1 MRLRAFALILGAVAV
16 GGAFARDVTDYDS
29 YYRHVLSVGLEY
41 DSLSPPNEFATG
53 YRAYEIAGVV
63 RYPLPFLPILQPL
76 VQAGI
81 YQFTATEPGDAARWD
96 HFHWYGA
103 LGVGAHHKFSKSF
116 EMGGELSVGLT
127 EAIYRNIGPEP
138 TDVWGSPHFLTELA
152 GMISFNPSFNLS
164 LSARPSVRLMRSFTD
179 LDGLNGL
186 TFAVGF
192 SASYRFGEDPDA
204 PQAIV
209 RAVNLER
216 AQIPPVFAAMQS
228 YYVNHPIGT
237 GAIKNVEKY
246 PIYDVSISFFQKD
259 FMDSPTKIA
268 SLSEIRPGEVKEFDI
283 TAAFNDRVFTVVGQ
297 TPLNGSLTVD
307 YIMRNRAAT
316 QSFTAGYDLHDK
328 TALTWD
334 DLRKVAAF
342 ITPADSALRNFASYV
357 RQSSKDAVIQGLS
370 EPLQVAMQI
379 YYALKELGVIYQ
391 VDPTSPFS
399 AVQGDARV
407 VDSVSL
413 PRDTLRRNTGDCDD
427 LTALFA
433 ALLETVG
440 VETGYIT
447 TPGHIYPM
455 INTKVSSRDYAVV
468 HPEQQMT
475 IDIDGELW
483 VPVEIT
489 LVAKDEFLGAWRYG
503 IEVYHQ
509 YDGNPGQRTVLLT
522 REAQKAFRPVGLRET
537 DAGIVYPRAA
547 QLAAR
552 FSSSLGGLV
561 DAVVA
566 GYARRAQESGDRRDF
581 NNLGIAASQLGRYE
595 VAERSFNAALAQDR
609 NYMSPLINLGNL
621 HFLQSHYQDALRS
634 YHRAEQ
640 ALVERSRTGSSDYA
654 TVLLNISR
662 SYHKLE
668 NYDRAREYLALL
680 AKVDPQLA
688 DQNAYLRSASA
699 SGR

>member
-1 MRLRAFALILGAVAV
+1 MVTAVAR
-16 GGAFARDVTDYDS
+16 GQERKADLNE
-29 YYRHVLSVGLEY
+29 YYRFPFSLGVDFEQ
-41 DSLSPPNEFATG
+41 LSPFNDYAAEFNATEL
-53 YRAYEIAGVV
+53 AINA
-63 RYPLPFLPILQPL
+63 RYPLPARPSLQPL
-76 VQAGI
+76 VRLGLMNWD
-81 YQFTATEPGDAARWD
+81 YVNTSDPEDRWE
-96 HFHWYGA
+96 HRHWFGQ
-103 LGVGAHHKFSKSF
+103 VGMGYTNRFSKDF
-116 EMGGELSVGLT
+116 EIGASGTIGLS
-127 EAIYRNIGPEP
+127 EAIFPNLDKDPVTGEF
-138 TDVWGSPHFLTELA
+138 SPRSNLYLLA
-152 GMISFNPSFNLS
+152 AVSGKLSLNPSFSISIDVAPS
-164 LSARPSVRLMRSFTD
+164 LRYQRSFTP
-179 LDGLNGL
+179 LDRYDGFVFGLGIGVN
-186 TFAVGF
+186 
-192 SASYRFGEDPDA
+192 YRFGEDPDA
-204 PQAIV
+204 PQAIIRSLRIGELSV
-209 RAVNLER
+209 T
-216 AQIPPVFAAMQS
+216 PVYAAMQS
-228 YYVNHPIGT
+228 YYILHPIAT
-237 GAIKNVEKY
+237 VAVTNIESYAIKDVEVAFY
-246 PIYDVSISFFQKD
+246 QEG
-259 FMDSPTKIA
+259 FMDNPTPAASIA
-268 SLSEIRPGEVKEFDI
+268 ELGPGKTAEVKLL
-283 TAAFNDRVFTVVGQ
+283 AAFNSQVFSTEGV
-297 TPLNGSLTVD
+297 TPLNGEIRTSYVA
-307 YIMRNRAAT
+307 RNRPAT
-316 QSFTAGYDLHDK
+316 QAFPVTYDLHDR
-328 TALTWD
+328 TAITWD
-334 DLRKVAAF
+334 DDRKVAAF